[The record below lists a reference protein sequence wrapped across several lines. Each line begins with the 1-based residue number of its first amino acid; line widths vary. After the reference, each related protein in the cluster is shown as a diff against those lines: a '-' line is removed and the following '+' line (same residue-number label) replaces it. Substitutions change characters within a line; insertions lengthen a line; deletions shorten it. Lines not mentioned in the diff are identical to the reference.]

1 MRSSKR
7 SCNYEL
13 IAHHFQLLF
22 QNEARPRTHSSPK
35 LRHTQKRSSG
45 WRPAWI
51 QSGTDNSQISLC
63 SLRSVYKAP
72 HRGLGLPAAD
82 QSKQSLSA
90 DPLLVH
96 RSADHPWVFMILWA
110 FYAPDGRRGPE
121 FSVFVSLREKHIW
134 KILLQ
139 KLDVSFFFFFL
150 IHNKNMA
157 HRKVTSW
164 AWMCLYWIVREFGKS
179 LDV

>member
-1 MRSSKR
+1 MPSSNR

-22 QNEARPRTHSSPK
+22 QIEARPRTQSSPK
-35 LRHTQKRSSG
+35 LRHTQKRSRG
-45 WRPAWI
+45 WHSVWI

-72 HRGLGLPAAD
+72 HRGLRLPAAD

-110 FYAPDGRRGPE
+110 FYAPDSRRGPV
-121 FSVFVSLREKHIW
+121 FSVLSRCVRNIFEKYCCKGWSFWRTTKSPLGPACVCTGLGGSLER
-134 KILLQ
+134 
-139 KLDVSFFFFFL
+139 
-150 IHNKNMA
+150 
-157 HRKVTSW
+157 
-164 AWMCLYWIVREFGKS
+164 AWMFRHFYLSDEGWLR
-179 LDV
+179 